1 MASFFYLLEA
11 EDNHTATLARSL
23 PSWGRPLTGLPA
35 KSHFHMS
42 DWHDLPHVVLY
53 RLARHRARLANAA
66 AATCCVIAS
75 PMGSRNPTAEARNA
89 CRPGI
94 AARLAEL
101 GERHCPGRPLVVIG
115 GPDAD
120 GSGTA
125 LCSGLWGAQRSCEKG
140 LADPIVRVTGNVPG
154 LQSEVAGRGTRGFCR
169 RLVVPYLS
177 HARTPLLAAQQRH
190 QMGPGGKRALR
201 IAYAAASW
209 GHVDADAHGFVAW
222 RKALRNACR
231 ALEAHQCQWVWISM
245 SGNGAEKA
253 IQRYAD
259 ADFCLQPPGDTL
271 PRPGIVDAL
280 SVGCVPVL
288 FHPGQQTLWPDHWP
302 SYNESS
308 VLLDW
313 TDGAPRPRV
322 RDHKQYA
329 ERARQALQTLLA
341 IQAPELQRL
350 QRGLVAAAPNLIYR
364 EPLMEPAALSGSSVA
379 IESSSSALPSTPP
392 STSASVPSLSASSA
406 TPPTTTLALEMAP
419 TWMDAVDVLVERL
432 RGVRRVATGDEAAA
446 FARYLE
452 ARRAM
457 VEAQRRY
464 EESRPVRSK
473 RRSKAKA
480 R

>member
-1 MASFFYLLEA
+1 
-11 EDNHTATLARSL
+11 
-23 PSWGRPLTGLPA
+23 
-35 KSHFHMS
+35 
-42 DWHDLPHVVLY
+42 
-53 RLARHRARLANAA
+53 
-66 AATCCVIAS
+66 
-75 PMGSRNPTAEARNA
+75 
-89 CRPGI
+89 
-94 AARLAEL
+94 
-101 GERHCPGRPLVVIG
+101 
-115 GPDAD
+115 
-120 GSGTA
+120 
-125 LCSGLWGAQRSCEKG
+125 
-140 LADPIVRVTGNVPG
+140 
-154 LQSEVAGRGTRGFCR
+154 
-169 RLVVPYLS
+169 VVPYLS

-190 QMGPGGKRALR
+190 QMGPGRKRALR

-209 GHVDADAHGFVAW
+209 GHVDSDAHGFVAW

-341 IQAPELQRL
+341 MPEPELHLL

-364 EPLMEPAALSGSSVA
+364 EPLMGQPAALNGS
-379 IESSSSALPSTPP
+379 
-392 STSASVPSLSASSA
+392 
-406 TPPTTTLALEMAP
+406 TTLALEMAP